1 MKYFYSILMMLYCSC
16 TNSEHKSKTIKPK
29 PNKNDTLSK
38 IDENQID
45 DTLYC
50 ITFKAS
56 DTSKIQCL
64 SKLNNEFYKF
74 SLFYDTIQF
83 GENGKTHVLEES
95 MKIIYLKTKDT
106 ITLNLNYMINNIFLD
121 AMKRTL
127 YYQKRDLEELKKGE
141 DMNRINIYKL
151 RIDKDEPRQKIA
163 SYTDDEL
170 MKWNLNY
177 MNRSDGVAFWNKFFK
192 DKR

>member
-1 MKYFYSILMMLYCSC
+1 
-16 TNSEHKSKTIKPK
+16 
-29 PNKNDTLSK
+29 
-38 IDENQID
+38 
-45 DTLYC
+45 
-50 ITFKAS
+50 
-56 DTSKIQCL
+56 
-64 SKLNNEFYKF
+64 
-74 SLFYDTIQF
+74 
-83 GENGKTHVLEES
+83 

>member
-1 MKYFYSILMMLYCSC
+1 MELKYFYSIFLVIIFSC
-16 TNSEHKSKTIKPK
+16 TNITNKRNIIKSNLADSTSKIHL
-29 PNKNDTLSK
+29 NQNNDTV
-38 IDENQID
+38 
-45 DTLYC
+45 YC
-50 ITFKAS
+50 IAFKIS

-64 SKLNNEFYKF
+64 SKLNNEFYNF

-95 MKIIYLKTKDT
+95 MKIIYFKTKDT

-127 YYQKRDLEELKKGE
+127 YYQKRDLEEFKKGE
-141 DMNRINIYKL
+141 DMNSINIYKF
-151 RIDKDEPRQKIA
+151 RIDKDKPHQKIA
-163 SYTDDEL
+163 SFTDDEL
-170 MKWNLNY
+170 MKWNLQY
-177 MNRSDGVAFWNKFFK
+177 MERSDGVAFWNKFFK